1 MAFRMLTCHFVGATV
16 AWLFFL
22 AGIPAALAQS
32 HPPKE
37 QIEFSANVE
46 KLKGHLLV
54 SLELYEKGEATA
66 AAIHAAHPIQEL
78 WGRIRA
84 PIGGASAELAARIS
98 SLLEKPNREIEAK
111 VPPKHY
117 SQTVR
122 EIFSAIDQAEN
133 RIVPV
138 RAREDLSFR
147 AKLILELLEEV
158 VEEYSE
164 GVQEGKVIQFV
175 EYQDA
180 FGFFRRAHALYRTIT
195 GALKKKD
202 PASTRTIDG
211 ALAELARGLAK
222 VTPPEKPLSTDRVR
236 DLVKRVVNE
245 LGACRSSGHEP
256 SSDRGERE

>member
-1 MAFRMLTCHFVGATV
+1 MAFRRLTCHFVGATV

-22 AGIPAALAQS
+22 TGIPAALAQS

-46 KLKGHLLV
+46 KLKGHLMTSV
-54 SLELYEKGEATA
+54 ELYEQGEATA

-78 WGRIRA
+78 WGKIRT
-84 PIGGASAELAARIS
+84 PVNRESAELEVRIAM
-98 SLLEKPNREIEAK
+98 LLEKPNREIEAK
-111 VPPKHY
+111 VPPKDY
-117 SQTVR
+117 RQTVR

-133 RIVPV
+133 RIVPIRV
-138 RAREDLSFR
+138 REDLSFR

-164 GVQEGKVIQFV
+164 GVQEGKVTQFV

-180 FGFFRRAHALYRTIT
+180 LGFFRRAQALYRTIT

-236 DLVKRVVNE
+236 DLVKQVGDE
-245 LGACRSSGHEP
+245 LGKIT
-256 SSDRGERE
+256 GES